1 MINWAYLPFSDKP
14 PQFILD
20 VVKVFEDN
28 EQNISSTTHNKQE
41 SNEVLAKLAD
51 ALEDIGFTVERG
63 KKKEQKINV
72 PVLYGQNGSIKKF
85 FNADAFFK
93 KEGFVLEVEAGRAVS
108 NYQFLKDLF
117 QACMMQDVFY
127 LGIAVRNDYRNKPDF
142 EKMLTFFDTL
152 YKSGRLELPLK
163 GILLIGY

>member
-14 PQFILD
+14 PAFILE
-20 VVKVFEDN
+20 VVKVFENN
-28 EQNISSTTHNKQE
+28 EQNISSATHEKQE
-41 SNEVLAKLAD
+41 SNEVLSKLAS
-51 ALEDIGFTVERG
+51 ALEEIGFVVERG
-63 KKKEQKINV
+63 KKKDQKIKV
-72 PVLYGQNGSIKKF
+72 PVLYGTNGSIKKSF
-85 FNADAFFK
+85 EADAFLE

-117 QACMMQDVFY
+117 QACIMQDVYY
-127 LGIAVRNDYRNKPDF
+127 LGIAVRNNYRNKPDF
-142 EKMLTFFDTL
+142 EKMLMFFDTL